1 MRTIYVPCFV
11 TRKSYAM
18 FWKRLA
24 PLALTAL
31 LCVPMVAPCVP
42 GMRIATPRVPTS
54 SSSNSGATTL
64 ILPHATEHID
74 ARALAGWG
82 RLLPSAAYLDGYRE
96 HYQRHVSS
104 CEAAAVSTASGG
116 LLDEQ
121 TVVDAQPV
129 SDNPWLGFRGDID
142 RPETLANGLQDY
154 GILAP
159 PMARAVQSLG
169 YETRVVI
176 DPAAPQ
182 LLRYAIG
189 VLHRPVVVWVTWHLG
204 NWPTIVGHAAG
215 KSFTLVLYEHANTV
229 IGYDQG
235 GVWVLD
241 PLDGGPLYHPWATF
255 LHSWLTYFHG
265 MSLLLAPRFQAPSPQ
280 DLKARV
286 VGRDGVWS
294 WAGVLSGS
302 VATVTLYRAGQV
314 AHTVTLPPFASG
326 HRRQA
331 VRFPLAPNIPYT
343 VRVRELAPL
352 AIAAPPL
359 KSAHALT
366 IIRPRPTMTPT
377 AIPTTT
383 PTTTPFVGRLNGLL
397 NPTPQPTSTP
407 HIGGE
412 RTLQ

>member
-1 MRTIYVPCFV
+1 M
-11 TRKSYAM
+11 S
-18 FWKRLA
+18 WKRLA
-24 PLALTAL
+24 PLVLTAL
-31 LCVPMVAPCVP
+31 LCVPMVAPRMLRVL
-42 GMRIATPRVPTS
+42 MATPRVPEP
-54 SSSNSGATTL
+54 SSSNPGATTL
-64 ILPHATEHID
+64 ILPHRTEHID

-104 CEAAAVSTASGG
+104 CEAAALSMASGG

-129 SDNPWLGFRGDID
+129 SDNPWLGFRGNID

-169 YETRVVI
+169 YDTRVVI
-176 DPAAPQ
+176 GPAAPQ
-182 LLRYAIG
+182 LLRYSIA
-189 VLHRPVVVWVTWHLG
+189 VLHRPVVVWVTWRLG
-204 NWPTIVGHAAG
+204 NWPTIVGHADG
-215 KSFTLVLYEHANTV
+215 HSFTLVLYEHANTV
-229 IGYDQG
+229 IGYDRG

-265 MSLLLAPRFQAPSPQ
+265 MSLLLAPRFRAPSPR

-286 VGRDGVWS
+286 VGRNGIWS
-294 WAGVLSGS
+294 WAGALPGS
-302 VATVTLYRAGQV
+302 VATVTLYRAGRAV
-314 AHTVTLPPFASG
+314 RTVTLPPFASG
-326 HRRQA
+326 RRRQA
-331 VRFPLAPNIPYT
+331 VHFPLTPNAPYT
-343 VRVRELAPL
+343 VRVREVAPL

-359 KSAHALT
+359 KSARALT
-366 IIRPRPTMTPT
+366 IVRPRPTMTPT
-377 AIPTTT
+377 IMPTAT
-383 PTTTPFVGRLNGLL
+383 PTSTVTPTVPPTATPFVRRLNGLL

-407 HIGGE
+407 HAGIE
-412 RTLQ
+412 SYPR